1 MDFKITTL
9 ADGNDENIRA
19 GNQNSSRMKK
29 TSKINILVLKESGKK
44 IEKKIKY
51 LILVLFLSN
60 TKLFVF

>member
-44 IEKKIKY
+44 IEKK
-51 LILVLFLSN
+51 N
-60 TKLFVF
+60 